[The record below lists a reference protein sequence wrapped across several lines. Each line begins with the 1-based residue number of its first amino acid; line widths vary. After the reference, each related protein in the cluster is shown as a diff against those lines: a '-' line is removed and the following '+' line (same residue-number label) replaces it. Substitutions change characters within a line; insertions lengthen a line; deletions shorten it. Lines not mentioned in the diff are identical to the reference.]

1 MLINVDDLAIV
12 EGVIALAKSFKRE
25 VIAEGVET
33 IEHGTALLQL
43 GCELAQGY
51 GIARPMPASDIPAW
65 ISRWEPDISWRN
77 AAWLVTLLGHT
88 EARLTL
94 ASVWPSSDLIQI

>member
-1 MLINVDDLAIV
+1 MLDDEEDLAIV

-33 IEHGTALLQL
+33 IEHGTVLLKL

-51 GIARPMPASDIPAW
+51 GIARPMPASDIPKW
-65 ISRWEPDISWRN
+65 ISEWKPD
-77 AAWLVTLLGHT
+77 VTWH
-88 EARLTL
+88 
-94 ASVWPSSDLIQI
+94 

>member
-1 MLINVDDLAIV
+1 MDGASIV

-33 IEHGTALLQL
+33 TEHGTELLQL

-51 GIARPMPASDIPAW
+51 GISRPIPAADIPAW
-65 ISRWEPDISWRN
+65 VDEWKPDD
-77 AAWLVTLLGHT
+77 AW
-88 EARLTL
+88 
-94 ASVWPSSDLIQI
+94 QK

>member
-1 MLINVDDLAIV
+1 MV

-33 IEHGTALLQL
+33 IEHGTTLLQL

-51 GIARPMPASDIPAW
+51 GIARPMPASDVPAW
-65 ISRWEPDISWRN
+65 ISRWKPDISWQ
-77 AAWLVTLLGHT
+77 
-88 EARLTL
+88 
-94 ASVWPSSDLIQI
+94 S